1 MSLPPA
7 FHESLPYIDPEPST
21 ESLAAARA
29 LIAAELSTFKPS
41 PLPETNE
48 PSFSPAFQTELARV
62 SSKTPLHPLDLS
74 RYEAQET
81 PAATAPTDRLRE
93 VLENARVSDAYLA
106 SRRQNLELLDA
117 YGKNAWLVGNHH
129 LEASLRH
136 LEKDLADTKREIDI
150 VNIERQRRQEDVK
163 GEMHTLEETWRKGV
177 GRVLETEVAV
187 EELKEQIR
195 NEMRNRS

>member
-7 FHESLPYIDPEPST
+7 FHESLPYIDPEPSP
-21 ESLAAARA
+21 ESLAAARS
-29 LIAAELSTFKPS
+29 LITAELSAFTPS
-41 PLPETNE
+41 PLPQTAE
-48 PSFSPAFQTELARV
+48 PSFSPAIQTELARV
-62 SSKTPLHPLDLS
+62 SSKTPLHPLSLS

-81 PAATAPTDRLRE
+81 PAADAPTDRLRE

-117 YGKNAWLVGNHH
+117 HGKNAWLVGNHQ
-129 LEASLRH
+129 LEAGLRR
-136 LEKDLADTKREIDI
+136 LEKDLADAKRDIDL
-150 VNIERQRRQEDVK
+150 VNIERQRRQEDVR

>member
-7 FHESLPYIDPEPST
+7 FHESLPYIDPEPSP
-21 ESLAAARA
+21 ESLAAARS
-29 LIAAELSTFKPS
+29 LIAAELSTFQPS
-41 PLPETNE
+41 PLPQTAE
-48 PSFSPAFQTELARV
+48 PSFSPAIQTELARV

-81 PAATAPTDRLRE
+81 PAPDAPTDRLRE

-117 YGKNAWLVGNHH
+117 YGKNAWLVGNHQ
-129 LEASLRH
+129 LEAGLRR
-136 LEKDLADTKREIDI
+136 LEGDLADAKREIDI

>member
-7 FHESLPYIDPEPST
+7 FHESLPYIDPEPSP
-21 ESLAAARA
+21 ESIAAARS
-29 LIAAELSTFKPS
+29 LIAAELSTFQPS
-41 PLPETNE
+41 PLPQTAE
-48 PSFSPAFQTELARV
+48 PSFSPAIQTELAR
-62 SSKTPLHPLDLS
+62 
-74 RYEAQET
+74 ET
-81 PAATAPTDRLRE
+81 PAPDAPTDRLRE

-117 YGKNAWLVGNHH
+117 YGKNAWLVGNHQ
-129 LEASLRH
+129 LEAGLRR
-136 LEKDLADTKREIDI
+136 LEGDLADAKREIDI

>member
-7 FHESLPYIDPEPST
+7 FHESLPYIDPEPSP
-21 ESLAAARA
+21 ESLAAARS
-29 LIAAELSTFKPS
+29 LITAELSTFSPS
-41 PLPETNE
+41 PLPKTAE
-48 PSFSPAFQTELARV
+48 PSFSPAIQTELARV

-81 PAATAPTDRLRE
+81 PPADAPTDRLRE

-117 YGKNAWLVGNHH
+117 YGKNAWLVGNHQ
-129 LEASLRH
+129 LEAGLRR
-136 LEKDLADTKREIDI
+136 LEGELADAKREIDI

>member
-7 FHESLPYIDPEPST
+7 FHESLPYIDPEPSP
-21 ESLAAARA
+21 ESLAAARS
-29 LIAAELSTFKPS
+29 LITAELSTFQPS
-41 PLPETNE
+41 PLPKPTE
-48 PSFSPAFQTELARV
+48 PSFSPAIQTELARV
-62 SSKTPLHPLDLS
+62 SSKTPLQPLDLS

-81 PAATAPTDRLRE
+81 PAPDAPTDRLRE

-117 YGKNAWLVGNHH
+117 YGKNAWLVGNHQ
-129 LEASLRH
+129 LEAGLRR
-136 LEKDLADTKREIDI
+136 LEGDLADAKREIDI